1 MAYDARPLLQR
12 LEMFEAIPPRA
23 TDALLGI
30 LGDVREMA
38 KGESLREEGGPAAE
52 FWLATEGW
60 FFDSVRLTEGG
71 RQVLTI
77 YQSGD
82 VMGLQDLGWDVAV
95 CDTDAATAGRI
106 VRIEKRAFRDV
117 VAEFPVLGSYFLT
130 YGLYDHT
137 RLIDRLRVVGRM
149 EAVRR
154 VAHLLCQVWAD
165 QAEPDP
171 MPESGRF
178 RFPLDQ
184 QLIGDA
190 VGLTNISVSRMMGE
204 LERAGLIERQGREV
218 FVPDAEQLKSFCEFK
233 ERRRAVPLSWVLDTR
248 EGFVRPQAEP
258 AHGHASRSAAG
269 GQAL

>member
-12 LEMFEAIPPRA
+12 LEMFEAIPVRA
-23 TDALLGI
+23 TDALIGI
-30 LGDVREMA
+30 LDGARPTA
-38 KGESLREEGGPAAE
+38 KGEMLREEGGPAAE

-60 FFDSVRLTEGG
+60 FYDSVRLTEGG

-77 YQSGD
+77 YQAGD

-95 CDTDAATAGRI
+95 CNTEAATAGRI
-106 VRIEKRAFRDV
+106 VRIEKRAFRAV

-149 EAVRR
+149 DAVRR
-154 VAHLLCQVWAD
+154 VAHLLCQTWAD

-190 VGLTNISVSRMMGE
+190 IGLTNISVSRMMGE
-204 LERAGLIERQGREV
+204 LEREGLIERQGREV
-218 FVPDAEQLKSFCEFK
+218 YVADTDRLKSFCEFK
-233 ERRRAVPLSWVLDTR
+233 ERRRAVPLSWVLNPT
-248 EGFVRPQAEP
+248 EGFVGAQAEP
-258 AHGHASRSAAG
+258 NRAEADGRG
-269 GQAL
+269 